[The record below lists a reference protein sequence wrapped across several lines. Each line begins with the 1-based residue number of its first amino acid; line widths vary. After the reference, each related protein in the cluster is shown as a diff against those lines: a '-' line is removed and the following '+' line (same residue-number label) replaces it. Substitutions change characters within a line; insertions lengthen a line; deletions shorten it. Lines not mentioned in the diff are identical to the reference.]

1 LQNVLL
7 IQNDDTDAAA
17 IRDALIHSRDG
28 PFRVEWVKHCSD
40 GLKVLARKGA
50 QEGRDADRIAA
61 VLVDLSLPDSS
72 GIETFARLVQA
83 APQIPILILTSEADE
98 DIAKLAVRRGAHEYL
113 LKGSLDSYLLPKA
126 VGSMIERAANTE
138 ALFEEKERAQVT
150 LNSIGDAVLST
161 DASGRVTYLN
171 MVAANLTGWSQQEAV
186 GHALEDVLRIIDGN
200 TREEARNPMAFAI
213 RENKTVSLTPNCI
226 LIRRDGVESPI
237 EDSAAPIH
245 DRHGQVTGAVMVFH
259 DVSAARATS
268 LRMSYLAQH
277 DSLTD
282 LPNRILLNDRL
293 TEAMSLAHRFGR
305 QLAVLF
311 LDVDR
316 FKHINDTLGHVVG
329 DRLLQSIAQRLLGC
343 VRASDTVS
351 RQGGD
356 EFVVLLSEVAQA
368 QDATVCADKI
378 LEVLR
383 LPHRIDQADLHVTAS
398 IGIVTYPDD
407 GTDCETLMK
416 HADFAMYHA
425 KENGR
430 NNRQFFK
437 RDLNVR
443 ALARQSLENGLRY
456 ALEREEL
463 TLHYQPKIDLVS
475 GEIVGVEA
483 LVRWRHPE
491 LGLVPPAH
499 FIPIAEESG
508 LIVPIGRWMLG
519 EACHQ
524 AQAWQDI
531 GLAPIRIGIN
541 ISAVELRA
549 HGFVAGVSAILEE
562 TGLEARFL
570 ELELTETFLM
580 QDSTSTSVVLHS
592 LKRLGLKLALDDF
605 GTGYSSL
612 SHLRRFP
619 IDTLKIDRS
628 FVSSITVNS
637 DDASIV
643 CAMIG
648 MGRNLHMQ
656 VVAEGI
662 ETPEQLAFLQD
673 SDCPFGQGYY
683 FSQPLPGRECNQ
695 LLRRGIAKYSS
706 LGQPC

>member
-7 IQNDDTDAAA
+7 IQNDDTGAAA
-17 IRDALIHSRDG
+17 IRDALIHSRDA
-28 PFRVEWVKHCSD
+28 PFLVEWVKHCSD
-40 GLKVLARKGA
+40 GLKALARKGV

-61 VLVDLSLPDSS
+61 VLVDLSLPDSN
-72 GIETFARLVQA
+72 GIETFARIFQA
-83 APQIPILILTSEADE
+83 APQIPILVLTTVQDE
-98 DIAKLAVRRGAHEYL
+98 DVGKLAVRRGAQEYL
-113 LKGSLDSYLLPKA
+113 LKGNLDPCLLPKA
-126 VGSMIERAANTE
+126 VGRMIERTANTE

-150 LNSIGDAVLST
+150 LNSIGDAVVSS
-161 DASGRVTYLN
+161 DASGHVTYLN
-171 MVAANLTGWSQQEAV
+171 IVAENLTGWSQQEAV
-186 GHALEDVLRIIDGN
+186 GRPLEDVLRIIDGD
-200 TREEARNPMAFAI
+200 TRAAARNPMAFAMT
-213 RENKTVSLTPNCI
+213 EDKAVSLSPNCI

-259 DVSAARATS
+259 DVSAARETNR
-268 LRMSYLAQH
+268 RMSYLAQH
-277 DSLTD
+277 DSLTE

-293 TEAMSLAHRFGR
+293 TEAISLGHRFGR

-316 FKHINDTLGHVVG
+316 FKHVNDTLGHVIG

-356 EFVVLLSEVAQA
+356 EFVVLLSEVAHA
-368 QDATVCADKI
+368 QDAIVCADKI

-383 LPHRIDQADLHVTAS
+383 IPHRIDQHDLHVTAS
-398 IGIVTYPDD
+398 IGVVTYPDD

-425 KENGR
+425 KEGGR

-443 ALARQSLENGLRY
+443 ALARQSLENDLRH

-463 TLHYQPKIDLVS
+463 TLHYQPKINLKS

-491 LGLVPPAH
+491 LGLVPAAH

-531 GLAPIRIGIN
+531 GLGLIFVGIN

-549 HGFVAGVSAILEE
+549 HGFAAGVSAILEE
-562 TGLEARFL
+562 TGLEACFL

-580 QDSTSTSVVLHS
+580 QDLTSTSVVLHS
-592 LKRLGLKLALDDF
+592 LKRLGVTLALDDF

-612 SHLRRFP
+612 THLRRFP

-628 FVSSITVNS
+628 FVSNITVNS

-643 CAMIG
+643 CAMIS
-648 MGRNLHMQ
+648 MGKNLHMQ

-662 ETPEQLAFLQD
+662 ETRDQLTFLQEH
-673 SDCPFGQGYY
+673 DCPFGQGYY
-683 FSQPLPGRECNQ
+683 FNQPLPGRDCTQ
-695 LLRRGIAKYSS
+695 LLRRGIAQYSS
-706 LGQPC
+706 QGQPC

>member
-7 IQNDDTDAAA
+7 VQNDAIDASAV
-17 IRDALIHSRDG
+17 RDALIHSRDG
-28 PFRVEWVKHCSD
+28 SFRVLWVRHCSA
-40 GLKVLARKGA
+40 GLKVLAKKVA
-50 QEGRDADRIAA
+50 PESHDSDRIAA

-72 GIETFARLVQA
+72 GIETFARLLQA
-83 APQIPILILTSEADE
+83 APRIPILILTTVQDE
-98 DIAKLAVRRGAHEYL
+98 DIAKLAVQRGAHEYL
-113 LKGSLDSYLLPKA
+113 LKDRLDAYLLPKA
-126 VGSMIERAANTE
+126 VDRMIERAANTE
-138 ALFEEKERAQVT
+138 TLFEEKERAQVT
-150 LNSIGDAVLST
+150 LNSIGDAVVST
-161 DASGRVTYLN
+161 DGSGHVTYLN
-171 MVAANLTGWSQQEAV
+171 VVAETLTGWSQQEAA
-186 GHALEDVLRIIDGN
+186 GRPLEEVFRIIDGI
-200 TREEARNPMAFAI
+200 TREEARNPMAFAV
-213 RENKTVSLTPNCI
+213 RENKTVSLTPNCV
-226 LIRRDGVESPI
+226 LIRRDGAESPI

-259 DVSAARATS
+259 DVSAARATT
-268 LRMSYLAQH
+268 LRMSHLAQH

-282 LPNRILLNDRL
+282 LPNRILFNDRL
-293 TEAMSLAHRFGR
+293 TEAMALAHRHQR

-316 FKHINDTLGHVVG
+316 FKHINDCLSHGIG
-329 DRLLQSIAQRLLGC
+329 DRLLQSIALRLLGC

-356 EFVVLLSEVAQA
+356 EFVILLSEITHA

-378 LEVLR
+378 LESLR
-383 LPHRIDQADLHVTAS
+383 SPHRIDQHDLHVTAS

-407 GTDCETLMK
+407 ATDADTLMK

-430 NNRQFFK
+430 DNRQFFK

-443 ALARQSLENGLRY
+443 ALERQSLENGLRY

-463 TLHYQPKIDLVS
+463 MLHYQPKINLETGD
-475 GEIVGVEA
+475 IVGVEA
-483 LVRWRHPE
+483 LIRWLHPDR
-491 LGLVPPAH
+491 GLVPPAE
-499 FIPIAEESG
+499 FIPIAEECG
-508 LIVPIGRWMLG
+508 LIVPIGRWVLG

-531 GLAPIRIGIN
+531 GLAPIRVGIN

-549 HGFVAGVSAILEE
+549 NGFAAGVSAILAQ

-580 QDSTSTSVVLHS
+580 QDSTSTSAVLHA
-592 LKRLGLKLALDDF
+592 LKRLGLNLALDDF
-605 GTGYSSL
+605 GTGYSRL
-612 SHLRRFP
+612 SHLKRFP

-628 FVSSITVNS
+628 FVSSSTVNS

-643 CAMIG
+643 CAMIS
-648 MGRNLHMQ
+648 MGKDMHMR
-656 VVAEGI
+656 VVAEGV
-662 ETPEQLAFLQD
+662 ETREQLTFLQD
-673 SDCPFGQGYY
+673 RGCPFGQGYY
-683 FSQPLPGRECNQ
+683 FSQPLPGRECTQ
-695 LLRRGIAKYSS
+695 LLRRGIPAY
-706 LGQPC
+706 GRQAQTC